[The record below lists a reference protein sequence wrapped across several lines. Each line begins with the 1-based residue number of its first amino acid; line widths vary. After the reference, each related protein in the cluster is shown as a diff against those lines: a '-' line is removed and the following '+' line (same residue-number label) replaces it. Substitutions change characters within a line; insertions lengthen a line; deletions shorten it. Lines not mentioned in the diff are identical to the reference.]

1 MEKGTTITTRLASK
15 AVREIDEIAQKE
27 EVDRSTIV
35 RKFVMKSIKDW
46 MIEKSLEDYQAGKI
60 TLWQAAKKSDI
71 TLWEMIDEVRKRSV
85 HVPYTIEDLK
95 DDLKVI

>member
-1 MEKGTTITTRLASK
+1 MEKGVTITTRLASK

-27 EVDRSTIV
+27 DVDRSTIV
-35 RKFVMKSIKDW
+35 RKFVMKSIKEW
-46 MIEKSLEDYQAGKI
+46 IIEKSLEDYQVGRI

-71 TLWEMIDEVRKRSV
+71 TLWEMIDEVRKRSI
-85 HVPYTIEDLK
+85 HVPYIIDDLK